1 MKVTLKN
8 QVYQQCGLEIKD
20 KIIIVNI
27 KLDFKMLYFKKYLKE
42 FWSCILNISVFGLSY
57 IL

>member
-8 QVYQQCGLEIKD
+8 QVYQQCGLEVKD

-27 KLDFKMLYFKKYLKE
+27 KLDFKMLYFKNYLKE
-42 FWSCILNISVFGLSY
+42 F
-57 IL
+57 